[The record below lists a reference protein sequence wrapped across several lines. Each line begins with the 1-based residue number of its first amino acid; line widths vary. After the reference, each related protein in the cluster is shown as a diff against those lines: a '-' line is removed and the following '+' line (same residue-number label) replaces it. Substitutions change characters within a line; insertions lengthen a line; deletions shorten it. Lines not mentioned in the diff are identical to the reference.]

1 MTIAHA
7 VAGHTLLLRNIVCVF
22 PIAQNNQGMETML
35 RLLTNGGELSIAL
48 RNDQDR
54 KEAHELS
61 DLLWHAAGNTD
72 PGK

>member
-7 VAGHTLLLRNIVCVF
+7 VAGHTFLLRNIVCVF
-22 PIAQNNQGMETML
+22 PIAKNNQGMETML
-35 RLLTNGGELSIAL
+35 RLLTSGGELSIAL

-61 DLLWHAAGNTD
+61 DLLWHTAGSVD
-72 PGK
+72 VKK

>member
-7 VAGHTLLLRNIVCVF
+7 VAGHTLLLSNIVCVF

-35 RLLTNGGELSIAL
+35 RILTNGGELAIAL

-61 DLLWHAAGNTD
+61 KLLSHADAKL
-72 PGK
+72 P

>member
-22 PIAQNNQGMETML
+22 PIAKNNQGMETML
-35 RLLTNGGELSIAL
+35 RMLTNGGELAIAL

-54 KEAHELS
+54 KEAYELS
-61 DLLWHAAGNTD
+61 DLLWHAAGSVNVE
-72 PGK
+72 K